1 MLKINLFSCISN
13 TTLKRQCFVFLFPEV
28 KYKEMNRCGYLPIL
42 DYKYF
47 QVETPWRKIIKNTKR
62 LRRPEFIIIAW
73 SRVTRV
79 LQFVLFIAGWG
90 TLSFSFP
97 PLPLVSHWSWEI
109 WIGPF
114 FLSHIMTEQW
124 ETKVH
129 FFHLFWIF
137 ESIWHDFLEPINM
150 ALGETIGGYVA
161 LSWYVHGTERNTIS
175 LTNVY

>member
-1 MLKINLFSCISN
+1 MWVSAHFRLQIFSSWN
-13 TTLKRQCFVFLFPEV
+13 SLT
-28 KYKEMNRCGYLPIL
+28 
-42 DYKYF
+42 
-47 QVETPWRKIIKNTKR
+47 KIIKNTKR

-79 LQFVLFIAGWG
+79 LQFVFFIAGWG

-97 PLPLVSHWSWEI
+97 PLPLESHWSWEI

-175 LTNVY
+175 LTTVY